1 MAKIRMRGLGPG
13 IAVIVALLLA
23 FPAATALAQGDLTGS
38 IVVTVKD
45 QDGGALPGAAI
56 TIRSSSISLSG
67 VTNNVGQYRF
77 LAVPAGVY
85 EVRAELASFTPSAL
99 SGVNVRF
106 GETYNAALTLQL
118 GATDRVTVTAALP
131 QVDVT
136 MSSTRELMQQQFVQ
150 DIPLRDRNFQDLVNL
165 LPGVVDGSVQGSRPE
180 TTGYRIDGASDVEP
194 YQSGVALTFSQYA
207 IDRFELVPGGFQARY
222 GEFSGGMVNVTT
234 RNGANDFVGH
244 VGYYFRDNSMV
255 AKPPVTYPDQL
266 HDKAPDTR
274 RFYEAA
280 IGGPITKDTLHYFA
294 TLEYR
299 TADVGNVFAA
309 RTSLTKSYL
318 GSFKLNYTPTTN
330 DQWTFFAAT
339 NLSDI
344 HNTVANKYVA
354 PEFNADGT
362 DNRVLLTAQQTHI
375 FSDTFFA
382 ESQLSYLNTDVKLK
396 PTDPNAHVTLYE
408 FYPDGNTRT
417 SGRYTSDKTT
427 KLDRTRLTE
436 TLSWFLGQ
444 HEVRFGADLGY
455 LKTTV
460 SQRISPTRFD
470 FRPLG
475 SEFALHYYFDP
486 VEYDK
491 GGFEG
496 AGYVQDTWKVAPRLT
511 VDLGLRVEYQKI
523 IGNTD
528 VAPRFGLAYDLT
540 GDAKTK
546 LYANWGKYVE
556 RVYDRYLEWG
566 SQPGGEFFY
575 VFDPTGP
582 LADGTE
588 IPGGRFGYR
597 VLGDNKSPY
606 AETWTVGGE
615 RLVGSDF
622 RLGLS
627 YTEKRLFHQLL
638 TYSTSSPPVDYYDFR
653 ADGKGSYRG
662 VSLVANKRFS
672 NSWEAQASYTWSRA
686 EGMGSALGTFYGPTL
701 IPPQNSIEDNDR
713 THVFKLSGFGQL
725 PWGFL
730 VSASYSFATGRPY
743 SIFGTD
749 ATGGSFYVGT
759 RNSHRMPS
767 VQALDLSAQ
776 KRFRIGGVDLSLVA
790 EAFNAFNHENVTAV
804 TTGETNHGE
813 PTDFEV
819 GRTFQL
825 GVKFDF

>member
-23 FPAATALAQGDLTGS
+23 FPATTALAQGDLTGS

-85 EVRAELASFTPSAL
+85 DVRVELTGFAPSAL

-106 GETYNAALTLQL
+106 GETYNATLTLQV
-118 GATDRVTVTAALP
+118 GATDVVTVTAAVP

-180 TTGYRIDGASDVEP
+180 TTGYRIDGASDVES
-194 YQSGVALTFSQYA
+194 YESGVALTFSQYA
-207 IDRFELVPGGFQARY
+207 IDRFELVSSGFQARY
-222 GEFSGGMVNVTT
+222 GEFSGGVVNVTT
-234 RNGANDFVGH
+234 RNGSNTFVGH
-244 VGYYFRDNSMV
+244 LGYYFRDDSLV

-266 HDKAPDTR
+266 HEKAPDTR
-274 RFYEAA
+274 HFYEAA
-280 IGGPITKDTLHYFA
+280 IGGPFTKDKLQYFA
-294 TLEYR
+294 TFEYR

-309 RTSLTKSYL
+309 RTSLTNSYL
-318 GSFKLNYTPTTN
+318 GSFKLNYTPTSN
-330 DQWTFFAAT
+330 DQWTFFGAT
-339 NLSDI
+339 NLYDT
-344 HNTVANKYVA
+344 HNTIANKYVA
-354 PEFNADGT
+354 PEFNADRT
-362 DNRVLLTAQQTHI
+362 DNRVLLTVQQTHI
-375 FSDTFFA
+375 SSDSFFI
-382 ESQLSYLNTDVKLK
+382 ESQLSYLGTDSHIK

-436 TLSWFLGQ
+436 TLSWFLGP
-444 HEVRFGADLGY
+444 HEVRFGGDLGY

-460 SQRISPTRFD
+460 SQRINPTRFD

-491 GGFEG
+491 SGFEG
-496 AGYVQDTWKVAPRLT
+496 AGYLQDTWEVAPRLT
-511 VDLGLRVEYQKI
+511 VDLGARVEYQEI

-528 VAPRFGLAYDLT
+528 FSPRLGVSYDLT

-566 SQPGGEFFY
+566 SQPGGEYFY
-575 VFDPTGP
+575 VFDPTGE

-597 VLGDNKSPY
+597 ILGDNKSPY
-606 AETWTVGGE
+606 AETWAVGGE

-653 ADGKGSYRG
+653 ADGKGSYKG

-701 IPPQNSIEDNDR
+701 IPPENSIEDSDR
-713 THVFKLSGFGQL
+713 THVFKVSGFGQL

-730 VSASYSFATGRPY
+730 VSASYIYATGLPY

-759 RNSHRMPS
+759 RNSHRMPPTQS
-767 VQALDLSAQ
+767 LDLSVQ
-776 KRFRIGGVDLSLVA
+776 EGFHIKDVKLSLVV
-790 EAFNAFNHENVTAV
+790 EVFNVFNHENVTAV

-813 PTDFEV
+813 PTDFGV

>member
-1 MAKIRMRGLGPG
+1 MDRTRMRNLGPC
-13 IAVIVALLLA
+13 IAALVALLLA
-23 FPAATALAQGDLTGS
+23 FPAGRALAQGDLTGS
-38 IVVTVKD
+38 IAVTVKD
-45 QDGGALPGAAI
+45 QDGGALPGAAL
-56 TIRSSSISLSG
+56 TVKSSAMSLTG
-67 VTNNVGQYRF
+67 VTNNGGQYRF

-85 EVRAELASFTPSAL
+85 EVRATLSGFTPAVL

-106 GETYNAALTLQL
+106 GETYTATLTLKI
-118 GATDRVTVTAALP
+118 GATDQVTVTAAPP
-131 QVDVT
+131 QIDVT
-136 MSSTRELMQQQFVQ
+136 LPSTRELMQQQFIQ

-165 LPGVVDGSVQGSRPE
+165 LPGVVGGSVQGSRPE

-194 YQSGVALTFSQYA
+194 YLSGVALTFSQYA

-222 GEFSGGMVNVTT
+222 GEFSGGVVNVTT
-234 RNGANDFVGH
+234 RNGTNTFVGH
-244 VGYYFRDNSMV
+244 VGYYFRDNSLV

-280 IGGPITKDTLHYFA
+280 IGGPITKDVLQYFA

-309 RTSLTKSYL
+309 RTSKTDSYL

-330 DQWTFFAAT
+330 DQWTVFAAANVYDT
-339 NLSDI
+339 R
-344 HNTVANKYVA
+344 NTIANKYVA
-354 PEFNADGT
+354 PEFNANQT
-362 DNRVLLTAQQTHI
+362 DNRALLTAQQTHI
-375 FSDTFFA
+375 FSDSFFV
-382 ESQLSYLNTDVKLK
+382 ESQLSYLRTNSTIK

-408 FYPDGNTRT
+408 FEPDGNTRT
-417 SGRYTSDKTT
+417 SGRYTSNKDTSV
-427 KLDRTRLTE
+427 DRARLTE
-436 TLSWFLGQ
+436 TFSWFLGQ
-444 HEVRFGADLGY
+444 HEVRLGADLGY

-460 SQRISPTRFD
+460 SQIINPTRFD

-475 SEFALHYYFDP
+475 NPFALHYYFYP

-496 AGYVQDTWKVAPRLT
+496 AAYAQDTWKLSPRLT
-511 VDLGLRVEYQKI
+511 ADIGLRVEYQKI

-528 VAPRFGLAYDLT
+528 LAPRVGLSYDLT

-546 LYANWGKYVE
+546 IFANWGKYVE

-566 SQPGGEFFY
+566 SQPGGQFSY
-575 VFDPTGP
+575 VFNPEGP

-588 IPGGRFGYR
+588 VPGGSFGYR
-597 VLGDNKSPY
+597 ILGSNKTPY

-615 RLVGSDF
+615 RLLGSDF
-622 RLGLS
+622 RVALS
-627 YTEKRLFHQLL
+627 YTEKQLFNQLL
-638 TYSTSSPPVDYYDFR
+638 TYSTSSPPVSYYDFR
-653 ADGKGSYRG
+653 GDGKGSYKG
-662 VSLVANKRFS
+662 VSLVATKRFS

-686 EGMGSALGTFYGPTL
+686 EGMGSALGVFYGPTL

-713 THVFKLSGFGQL
+713 THVVKLSGFGQL

-730 VSASYSFATGRPY
+730 VSMSYSYATGLPY

-759 RNSHRMPS
+759 RNSHRMS
-767 VQALDLSAQ
+767 SSQSLDLSAQ
-776 KRFRIGGVDLSLVA
+776 KRFRIGGTDVSLVA
-790 EAFNAFNHENVTAV
+790 EAFNVFNHENVTAV
-804 TTGETNHGE
+804 TTGVTNHGE
-813 PTDFEV
+813 PTAFDV

-825 GVKFDF
+825 GVKIDF